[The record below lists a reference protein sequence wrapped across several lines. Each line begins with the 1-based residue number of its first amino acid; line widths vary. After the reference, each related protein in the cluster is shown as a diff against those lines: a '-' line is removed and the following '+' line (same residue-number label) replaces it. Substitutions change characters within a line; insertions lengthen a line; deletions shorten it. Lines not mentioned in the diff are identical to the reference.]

1 MEEGERETKKNKRE
15 LRGRGRGRQS
25 GCCTR
30 VCQCLP
36 VSTPTYL
43 CKSFNLTPPYRVI
56 PEREIVSRNLFV
68 FIARPDGGSSQSRSA
83 EQPYDRVFPILP
95 PFLLTGVLSNLFSP
109 IAFVIFDDLLFR
121 AKVTKKLVDERFLR

>member
-95 PFLLTGVLSNLFSP
+95 TFFINWCSLQPFLSNCFCNIRRSTFP
-109 IAFVIFDDLLFR
+109 RKSKEEISR
-121 AKVTKKLVDERFLR
+121 